1 MDYFLENFLHYVIWA
16 KVIIVAFYL
25 IHVAK
30 GPSIWDRLLGLNLIA
45 AKVIMIIIVFS
56 SIMDITFLLDLAI
69 LYGLF
74 GFIGTI
80 FIALFLSRHKL
91 GKVRTSKKT
100 DGKEGEA

>member
-1 MDYFLENFLHYVIWA
+1 MDYFLENFLTYVLWA
-16 KVIIVAFYL
+16 KMVIVVFYL
-25 IHVAK
+25 VHTVR

-45 AKVIMIIIVFS
+45 AKIIMIIIVFA
-56 SIMDITFLLDLAI
+56 SITDITFLLDLAI

-91 GKVRTSKKT
+91 GKVRSNKKG
-100 DGKEGEA
+100 GKA

>member
-16 KVIIVAFYL
+16 KVVIVTFYL
-25 IHVAK
+25 IYVIK

-56 SIMDITFLLDLAI
+56 SIMEITFLLDLAI
-69 LYGLF
+69 LNGLF

-91 GKVRTSKKT
+91 GRVRTNK
-100 DGKEGEA
+100 DVNGKEGEA